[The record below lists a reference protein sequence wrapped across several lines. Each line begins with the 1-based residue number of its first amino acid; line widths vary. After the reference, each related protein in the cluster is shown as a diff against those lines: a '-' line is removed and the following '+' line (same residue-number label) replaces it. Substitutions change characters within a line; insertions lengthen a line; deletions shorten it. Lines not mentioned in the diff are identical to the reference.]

1 MTMKLME
8 SDSMNIAITG
18 HTKGLG
24 ASLKNIFEVNGHNVI
39 GFSKS
44 TGYDISDLESRKSIL
59 DNVFDI
65 DVFINNAYHTT
76 GQLDLLK
83 EIVALWEGQPKYII
97 NISSKIVNIES
108 EYFPEN
114 VKEYR
119 NAKISMKEFTDN
131 YKGSIRIYSILPD
144 LLKTDFELSSIYFNP
159 HKDGIDTSTVARLI
173 YDMFK
178 YRDSLHVSEIE
189 ILVPGKARGE
199 V

>member
-1 MTMKLME
+1 MTIKSME
-8 SDSMNIAITG
+8 SESMKVAVTG

-24 ASLKNIFEVNGHNVI
+24 ASLKNIFEASGHIVT

-44 TGYDISDLESRKSIL
+44 TGYNISDSESRRFIL
-59 DNVFDI
+59 DSVHDA
-65 DVFINNAYHTT
+65 DVFINNAYHKT

-83 EIVALWEGQPKYII
+83 ELAVLWEGQDKYII

-119 NAKISMKEFTDN
+119 DAKINMKQFTDD

-159 HKDGIDTSTVARLI
+159 HKDGIATDEVSKLV

-178 YRDSLHVSEIE
+178 YRDSLHVSEVE

-199 V
+199 I